1 MFFYLGLAGCA
12 LIASL
17 AALAVAPWIVLAL
30 GSIVRFAALPIII
43 SLIVKTI
50 ELRLSAKSHS

>member
-17 AALAVAPWIVLAL
+17 AALAIAPWIVLAI
-30 GSIVRFAALPIII
+30 GSIVRFVALPIII
-43 SLIVKTI
+43 SLIIKTI
-50 ELRLSAKSHS
+50 ELKLLAKSHS